1 MFFLKT
7 RTEPE
12 GQLNN
17 IQVMRLKNK
26 LGTRQLPT
34 GELLLDG
41 TEAELI
47 SDFGRGIPSISHM
60 LTSTR
65 IQNAVASV
73 SLMRRFVFVY
83 KRELNFLSISDR
95 SKG

>member
-7 RTEPE
+7 RKDD
-12 GQLNN
+12 GSLNS

-41 TEAELI
+41 TEAELV
-47 SDFGRGIPSISHM
+47 SDFGRGIPSISPM
-60 LTSTR
+60 LTATR
-65 IQNAVASV
+65 IHNSVASV
-73 SLMRRFVFVY
+73 AGMRR
-83 KRELNFLSISDR
+83 
-95 SKG
+95 

>member
-1 MFFLKT
+1 MK
-7 RTEPE
+7 
-12 GQLNN
+12 
-17 IQVMRLKNK
+17 LKNK

-47 SDFGRGIPSISHM
+47 SDFGRGIPSITPM

-65 IQNAVASV
+65 IQNATASV
-73 SLMRRFVFVY
+73 SGMRRY
-83 KRELNFLSISDR
+83 ISIQQNIYLIY
-95 SKG
+95 GF

>member
-7 RTEPE
+7 RNDDKN
-12 GQLNN
+12 GSLNN
-17 IQVMRLKNK
+17 IQVMKLKNK

-47 SDFGRGIPSISHM
+47 SDFGRGIPSITPM

-65 IQNAVASV
+65 IQNATASV
-73 SLMRRFVFVY
+73 SGMRRY
-83 KRELNFLSISDR
+83 ISIQQNIYLIY
-95 SKG
+95 GF